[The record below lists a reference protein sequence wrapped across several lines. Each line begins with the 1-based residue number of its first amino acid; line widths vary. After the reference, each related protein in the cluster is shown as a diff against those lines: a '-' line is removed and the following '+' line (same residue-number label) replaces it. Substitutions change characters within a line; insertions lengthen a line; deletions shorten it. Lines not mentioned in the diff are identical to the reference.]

1 MYKSKT
7 VFNLLIHLCRE
18 LDRGTMYLRNH
29 LNQTDL
35 KGIAIDKDNIDG
47 NLVSKILFKSIV
59 YRLINKVET
68 FMDFGGVPD
77 LETFPE
83 FLRFLR
89 DKRNEG
95 SVIFTAAHQNMGFD
109 RLMRTF
115 DFVKKN
121 LKNLTSKLVSA
132 AQKRYLFLLIFI
144 STILLPSLMSKMVNQ
159 SLSRY

>member
-1 MYKSKT
+1 MYKSRT
-7 VFNLLIHLCRE
+7 TLDLLIYLCRE
-18 LDRGTMYLRNH
+18 LDRGTMYFRNH

-35 KGIAIDKDNIDG
+35 KGFAIDKDNMDG
-47 NLVSKILFKSIV
+47 NIISKIFFKSIV

-68 FMDFGGVPD
+68 FMDFGGVPNVQNFP
-77 LETFPE
+77 TF
-83 FLRFLR
+83 LKFLR

-121 LKNLTSKLVSA
+121 LKNLTTKLVSA
-132 AQKRYLFLLIFI
+132 AQNRYVLLLIFI
-144 STILLPSLMSKMVNQ
+144 SPIFFYTLM
-159 SLSRY
+159 

>member
-1 MYKSKT
+1 
-7 VFNLLIHLCRE
+7 
-18 LDRGTMYLRNH
+18 MYLHNQ

-35 KGIAIDKDNIDG
+35 KGVTIDKDNIDR
-47 NLVSKILFKSIV
+47 NLVSKILLKSVV
-59 YRLINKVET
+59 YRLINKLET

-77 LETFPE
+77 MESFPE

-89 DKRNEG
+89 DKRKEG

-132 AQKRYLFLLIFI
+132 AQKRYVFI
-144 STILLPSLMSKMVNQ
+144 STILLRSLM
-159 SLSRY
+159 

>member
-1 MYKSKT
+1 MYKSKA
-7 VFNLLIHLCRE
+7 VLNLLIHLCRE

-35 KGIAIDKDNIDG
+35 KGFAIDKDNIDG
-47 NLVSKILFKSIV
+47 NLVSKIFFKSIV

-77 LETFPE
+77 IESFPK
-83 FLRFLR
+83 FLKFLR

-109 RLMRTF
+109 RLMKTF

-121 LKNLTSKLVSA
+121 LRNLTSKLVSA
-132 AQKRYLFLLIFI
+132 AEKRYVFLLIFI
-144 STILLPSLMSKMVNQ
+144 SAILLLSLMSKMVN
-159 SLSRY
+159 

>member
-1 MYKSKT
+1 
-7 VFNLLIHLCRE
+7 
-18 LDRGTMYLRNH
+18 MYLRNH

-77 LETFPE
+77 MESFPE

-89 DKRNEG
+89 DKRKEG

-121 LKNLTSKLVSA
+121 LTNLTSKLVSA
-132 AQKRYLFLLIFI
+132 AQKRYVFI
-144 STILLPSLMSKMVNQ
+144 STILLRSLM
-159 SLSRY
+159 